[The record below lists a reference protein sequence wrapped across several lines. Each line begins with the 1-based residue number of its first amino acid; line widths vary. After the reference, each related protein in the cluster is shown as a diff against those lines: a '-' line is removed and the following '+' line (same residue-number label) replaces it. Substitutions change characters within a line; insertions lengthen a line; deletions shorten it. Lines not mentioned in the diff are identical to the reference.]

1 MVVKTLILFALP
13 ILVSSNTGGL
23 MDWQGDVLVEVM
35 REELDARETVM
46 RREFE
51 DREKGIVRNFEAREK
66 ELREEMNELRSVL
79 AKEARIMVEK
89 TDNEMLEMKNELK
102 SEIERL
108 DQQEPPALVQCA
120 SREYAEGPMFGKN
133 ITYEKLT
140 TNFTNGNHGT
150 FDIETGTFEAATAG
164 YYTVTYS
171 GTSYVGGNFPTDFVE
186 ITLSLS
192 GVPQHESRWW
202 SQNFGENSR
211 EIGSRTLIVQMASGD
226 TLNLYAN
233 HIDQVLYDIIFC
245 VSLTAVDH

>member
-23 MDWQGDVLVEVM
+23 MDWQGDVLMEVM
-35 REELDARETVM
+35 REELDARETAMREEM

-51 DREKGIVRNFEAREK
+51 EREKGIVRNFETREK
-66 ELREEMNELRSVL
+66 ELRAEMNELRSVL
-79 AKEARIMVEK
+79 AKDTRIMIEK

-108 DQQEPPALVQCA
+108 EQQDPPALVQCA
-120 SREYAEGPMFGKN
+120 SREYAEGPMFGKI

-140 TNFTNGNHGT
+140 TNFTNGNHGF

-171 GTSYVGGNFPTDFVE
+171 GTSYVGDLDFVE

-211 EIGSRTLIVQMASGD
+211 EIGSRTLVSSFFTGS
-226 TLNLYAN
+226 LKGHSAN
-233 HIDQVLYDIIFC
+233 
-245 VSLTAVDH
+245 